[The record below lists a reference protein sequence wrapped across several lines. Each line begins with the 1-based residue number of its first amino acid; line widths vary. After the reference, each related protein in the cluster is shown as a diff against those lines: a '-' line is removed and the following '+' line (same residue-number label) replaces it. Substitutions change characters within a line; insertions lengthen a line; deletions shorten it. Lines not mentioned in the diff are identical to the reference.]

1 MARRI
6 TLLIKDNEFEK
17 IKGVPGPTKE
27 EIRSIILYK
36 SDVKSSDIVVDI
48 GCGTGGISTEFSLHA
63 KKVYSIDVKEDA
75 MNVCRNNVSKL
86 GDISKVEFVLNDGVD
101 ALKIIDSFDLVIV
114 GGSNGRLDEILSLVD
129 EKLNPNGRVI
139 VPSILVDTCVDS
151 VNIFK
156 SLDYSV
162 ELVNVNVSEAKI
174 LDRGIM
180 MFAKNPI
187 SIVSAVK

>member
-1 MARRI
+1 M
-6 TLLIKDNEFEK
+6 IKDNEFEK

-36 SDVKSSDIVVDI
+36 SNVKSSDIVVDI

-75 MNVCRNNVSKL
+75 MNVCRNNISKL
-86 GDISKVEFVLNDGVD
+86 GDI
-101 ALKIIDSFDLVIV
+101 
-114 GGSNGRLDEILSLVD
+114 SLVD
-129 EKLNPNGRVI
+129 EKLNPTGRVI
-139 VPSILVDTCVDS
+139 VPSILLDTCVEA